1 MRRKTPV
8 KYVIGVDLGTSAV
21 KTLLI
26 GQDGNLLAE
35 ATREYQLYHDKA
47 GWSEQEP
54 EDWVTGTTLS
64 LQDLLKQT
72 GVNPVDIEGI
82 SFSGQMHGLVLLDA
96 DNQPIRRAILWNDT
110 RTTEQCRE
118 IERKL
123 GDKLLTLTRNP
134 ALEGFTL
141 PKILWVKQNEPD
153 VFARASKFLLPKDY
167 LRLRLNGELHM
178 DLSDAAGTLMLDVAN
193 KSWSEE
199 VLDAFGL
206 PGAFCLPL
214 VEASAQVGT
223 LTAKAAE
230 ETGLSPATKVFAG
243 GADNACG
250 AIGAG
255 ILSPGLTLCSI
266 GTSGVILTYEADASA
281 DYKGKVHFFNHGKEN
296 AFYAMGV
303 TLAAGYSLSWFRNTF
318 AKGESFDNLLE
329 GIDEIPPGANG
340 LLFTPYLVGERTPH
354 ADAHIRGS
362 FIGMDGSHTR
372 AHFARAVM
380 EGITFSLNESID
392 LFRAAGKKVDTI
404 VSIGGGAKNP
414 IWLQMQ
420 ADIFQ
425 AKVVALE
432 NEQGP
437 GLGAAMLAAVG
448 SGWFPTLDAC
458 GEIFVKHARVY
469 TPNVSVGE
477 RYEELFRIY
486 QQIYTQTKGINHS
499 LYAFR
504 N

>member
-1 MRRKTPV
+1 M

-26 GQDGNLLAE
+26 GQDGSIKAE
-35 ATREYQLYHDKA
+35 ATREYPLYHDKA

-54 EDWVTGTTLS
+54 EDWVTGTTGA
-64 LQDLLKQT
+64 LQELVAESS
-72 GVNPVDIEGI
+72 VNPLDIEGI
-82 SFSGQMHGLVLLDA
+82 SFSGQMHGLVLLDE
-96 DNQPIRRAILWNDT
+96 NNKPVRRAILWNDT

-118 IERKL
+118 IERTL
-123 GDKLLTLTRNP
+123 GDKLLSVTRNP

-141 PKILWVKQNEPD
+141 PKILWVKQNETAIY
-153 VFARASKFLLPKDY
+153 ARADKFLLPKDY
-167 LRLRLNGELHM
+167 LRLRLTGELHM
-178 DLSDAAGTLMLDVAN
+178 DLSDAAGTLLLDVAGR
-193 KSWSEE
+193 SWSED
-199 VLDAFGL
+199 VLKAFGISA
-206 PGAFCLPL
+206 AFCPPL
-214 VEASAQVGT
+214 VEAGAYVGKVSQAA
-223 LTAKAAE
+223 AK
-230 ETGLSPATKVFAG
+230 ETGLSEATSVFAG

-266 GTSGVILTYEADASA
+266 GTSGVVLTYEADSDAN
-281 DYKGKVHFFNHGKEN
+281 YEGKVHFFNHGKEN

-318 AKGESFDNLLE
+318 AKGESYESLLA
-329 GIDEIPPGANG
+329 GVSEIGPGSNG

-354 ADAHIRGS
+354 ADAMIRGS

-372 AHFARAVM
+372 AHFARSVM

-392 LFRAAGKKVDTI
+392 LFRAAGKTVDTI

-414 IWLQMQ
+414 LWLQMQ
-420 ADIFQ
+420 ADIFR
-425 AKVVALE
+425 ANVVSLE

-448 SGWFPTLDAC
+448 CGWYPSLDAC
-458 GEIFVKHARVY
+458 ATIFVKHAQTY
-469 TPNVSVGE
+469 TPNSAAAE
-477 RYEELFRIY
+477 RYESLFRIY
-486 QQIYTQTKGINHS
+486 QQAYSQTKDINHS
-499 LYAFR
+499 LYTFR

>member
-1 MRRKTPV
+1 M

-21 KTLLI
+21 KTLLVA
-26 GQDGNLLAE
+26 QDGTVRAE
-35 ATREYQLYHDKA
+35 AAREYPLYHEKS

-54 EDWVTGTTLS
+54 EDWVKGTTES
-64 LQDLLKQT
+64 LKELVARS
-72 GVNPVDIEGI
+72 GIRPEDIEGI
-82 SFSGQMHGLVLLDA
+82 SFSGQMHGLVLLDGV
-96 DNQPIRRAILWNDT
+96 NRPVRRAILWNDT

-118 IERKL
+118 IERTL
-123 GDKLLTLTRNP
+123 GDRLLPVTRNP

-141 PKILWVKQNEPD
+141 PKILWVQRNEPQAFD
-153 VFARASKFLLPKDY
+153 AATRFVLPKDY
-167 LRLRLNGELHM
+167 LRYRLTGAIYM
-178 DLSDAAGTLMLDVAN
+178 DLSDAAGTLMLDVAHRR
-193 KSWSEE
+193 WSKE
-199 VLDAFGL
+199 VLEAFGL
-206 PGAFCLPL
+206 SEAFCPPL
-214 VEASAQVGT
+214 VEAGEQVGT
-223 LTAKAAE
+223 LSGEAAAV
-230 ETGLSPATKVFAG
+230 TGLSPHTKVFAG

-266 GTSGVILTYEADASA
+266 GTSGVILTYEDHADA
-281 DYKGKVHFFNHGKEN
+281 DYQGKVHFFNHGKPG

-318 AKGESFDNLLE
+318 AAGESYDSLLAGVGE
-329 GIDEIPPGANG
+329 VPAGSGG

-354 ADAHIRGS
+354 ADSVIRAS

-372 AHFARAVM
+372 DHFARAVM
-380 EGITFSLNESID
+380 EGITFSLNESVD

-404 VSIGGGAKNP
+404 ISIGGGAKNP
-414 IWLQMQ
+414 VWLQMQ
-420 ADIFQ
+420 ADIFN
-425 AKVVALE
+425 AEVVALE

-448 SGWFPTLDAC
+448 CGWFPGLDECA
-458 GEIFVKHARVY
+458 GVFVKRSYAYEPDPAAVK
-469 TPNVSVGE
+469 

-486 QQIYTQTKGINHS
+486 QEVYAQTSALNQS
-499 LYAFR
+499 LSAFR

>member
-1 MRRKTPV
+1 M

-26 GQDGNLLAE
+26 GQDGSVKAE
-35 ATREYQLYHDKA
+35 ATREYPLFHEKS

-54 EDWVTGTTLS
+54 EDWVTGTIGA
-64 LQDLLKQT
+64 LQELTKQS
-72 GVNPVDIEGI
+72 GVSASDIQGI

-96 DNQPIRRAILWNDT
+96 NNKPIRRAILWNDT

-123 GDKLLTLTRNP
+123 GDKLLSVTRNP

-141 PKILWVKQNEPD
+141 PKILWVKQHEPET
-153 VFARASKFLLPKDY
+153 FAKAKLFLLPKDY
-167 LRLRLNGELHM
+167 LRLRLTGASHM
-178 DLSDAAGTLMLDVAN
+178 DLSDAAGTLLLDVAG
-193 KSWSEE
+193 KAWSND
-199 VLDAFGL
+199 VLSAFDL
-206 PGAFCLPL
+206 PASLCPPL
-214 VEASAQVGT
+214 VEASGFVGT
-223 LTAKAAE
+223 LSSEAAAA
-230 ETGLSPATKVFAG
+230 TGLGESTKVFAG

-255 ILSPGLTLCSI
+255 ILSPGVTMCSI
-266 GTSGVILTYEADASA
+266 GTSGVVLTYEADASA
-281 DYKGKVHFFNHGKEN
+281 DYKGKVHFFNHGKPD

-303 TLAAGYSLSWFRNTF
+303 TLAAGYSLGWFRNTF
-318 AKGESFDNLLE
+318 AKGESFDTLLA
-329 GIDEIPPGANG
+329 GIDEIPAGSGG

-354 ADAHIRGS
+354 PDAVIRGS

-392 LFRAAGKKVDTI
+392 IFRAAGKTVDTI

-414 IWLQMQ
+414 VWLQMQ
-420 ADIFQ
+420 ADVFQ
-425 AKVVALE
+425 ANVVALE

-448 SGWFPTLDAC
+448 CGWFPSLDAC
-458 GEIFVKHARVY
+458 GEVFVKRARTY
-469 TPNVSVGE
+469 TPNKASSE
-477 RYEELFRIY
+477 AYAKLFRIY
-486 QQIYTQTKGINHS
+486 QQVYGQTTTLNEQLS
-499 LYAFR
+499 AFR

>member
-1 MRRKTPV
+1 M

-26 GQDGNLLAE
+26 GQDGSVKAE
-35 ATREYQLYHDKA
+35 ATKEYPLYHAKS
-47 GWSEQEP
+47 GWSEQDP
-54 EDWVTGTTLS
+54 EDWVTGTNGS
-64 LQDLLKQT
+64 LQELISNS
-72 GVNPVDIEGI
+72 GVNPSDIEGI
-82 SFSGQMHGLVLLDA
+82 SFSGQMHGLVLVDE
-96 DNQPIRRAILWNDT
+96 NNKPVRRAILWNDT

-118 IERKL
+118 IERTL
-123 GDKLLTLTRNP
+123 ADKLLTITRNP

-153 VFARASKFLLPKDY
+153 VYAKASRFLLPKDY
-167 LRLRLNGELHM
+167 LRLRLTGAIHM
-178 DLSDAAGTLMLDVAN
+178 DLSDAAGTLLLDVAG
-193 KSWSEE
+193 KTWSND
-199 VLDAFGL
+199 VLNAFEI
-206 PGAFCLPL
+206 PESFCPPL
-214 VEASAQVGT
+214 VEAGAFVGT
-223 LTAKAAE
+223 ITAAASQ
-230 ETGLSPATKVFAG
+230 ETGLATTTKVFAG

-281 DYKGKVHFFNHGKEN
+281 DYEGKVHFFNHGKEN

-318 AKGESFDNLLE
+318 AKGESFDAMLE
-329 GIDEIPPGANG
+329 GIGDIPAGSNG
-340 LLFTPYLVGERTPH
+340 LLFTPYIVGERTPH
-354 ADAHIRGS
+354 ADAKIRGS
-362 FIGMDGSHTR
+362 FIGIDGSHTR
-372 AHFARAVM
+372 AHFAKAVM

-392 LFRAAGKKVDTI
+392 LFRAAGKTVDTI

-414 IWLQMQ
+414 LWLQMQ
-420 ADIFQ
+420 ADIFR
-425 AKVVALE
+425 ANVVALE

-458 GEIFVKHARVY
+458 GEVFVKHAQIYHPNEEVSKQYEQLFRVY
-469 TPNVSVGE
+469 
-477 RYEELFRIY
+477 
-486 QQIYTQTKGINHS
+486 QQVYSQTMGINHS
-499 LYAFR
+499 LHSFR